1 MDESEQNEAKGKYTL
16 KKTFV
21 LPIFQID
28 GRNFQESLAMFGEI
42 FRSFPVQTLEILD
55 SK

>member
-21 LPIFQID
+21 LPIIQI
-28 GRNFQESLAMFGEI
+28 EA
-42 FRSFPVQTLEILD
+42 VLD
-55 SK
+55 ETFKKV